1 MIRTTIALSAAAVL
15 LLGGTGVAVAS
26 DGPSGDDTARP
37 IAPVTTTVTATP
49 SPSASAGDEAV
60 HHHRRHRGG
69 HQTAEAGDDNG
80 GNRIAEPGD
89 DGSGHGG
96 HGSDD

>member
-1 MIRTTIALSAAAVL
+1 MNRTTIALSAAAVL

-37 IAPVTTTVTATP
+37 SATVTTTVTATP

-69 HQTAEAGDDNG
+69 HRTAEPGDDNG
-80 GNRIAEPGD
+80 GNRTVEAGD